1 MDKAE
6 RRIASVSKAFT
17 ALTYIASQ
25 DMPVAA
31 KELSQFMRAPLPTT
45 YHLLNTLVAEGA
57 LVKGGDR
64 GYRLGPRIG
73 ALGDAYLEQGEPID
87 DLIAPMREL
96 AATTGETAYLSTW
109 RRGEIEVV
117 ATAEGSHAVRV
128 AQVSR
133 GSHGHAHARA
143 SGKLLLAYARPGL
156 RAEYLATHPLE
167 PVTPQTITDPDE
179 FASEL
184 DQILARGYSTDL
196 EEFALDVACVAA
208 PVVASGRTVGAF
220 TVSCPSSRYKATEE
234 HLVAAVTN
242 AARRAFL
249 SMSGDVGTPADPA
262 AVNQPA

>member
-17 ALTYIASQ
+17 ALAYIASQ

-57 LVKGGDR
+57 LVKGDDR

-117 ATAEGSHAVRV
+117 ATAEGSHSVRV
-128 AQVSR
+128 AQVPR
-133 GSHGHAHARA
+133 GTHAHAHARA

-156 RAEYLATHPLE
+156 RDEYLAKHRLE
-167 PVTPQTITDPDE
+167 PLTPHTITDPDE
-179 FASEL
+179 FALEL
-184 DQILARGYSTDL
+184 DRIRTRGYSIDL
-196 EEFALDVACVAA
+196 EEFALDVTCVAA
-208 PVVASGRTVGAF
+208 PIVTSGRTVGAF
-220 TVSCPSSRYKATEE
+220 TVSCPSSRYQPTRE
-234 HLVAAVTN
+234 HLVAAVIN
-242 AARRAFL
+242 AARRASL
-249 SMSGDVGTPADPA
+249 AMSGGADTSANPA
-262 AVNQPA
+262 AADQPA